1 MKRTYRDGIT
11 DFTEPFWDNL
21 CPRCSKRFWS
31 VTLDCVC
38 PKCQSKELYILN
50 ETKHLK
56 HDIEELERFHRKIM
70 EEKEDEDN
78 NDHEL
83 QRWCRKDDHSN

>member
-38 PKCQSKELYILN
+38 PKCGNKELYILN

-78 NDHEL
+78 NNNEL
-83 QRWCRKDDHSN
+83 QRRRW

>member
-1 MKRTYRDGIT
+1 MKRTYRDGMT

-21 CPRCSKRFWS
+21 CSKCSKRFWS

-38 PKCQSKELYILN
+38 PRCGSEELYILN

-56 HDIEELERFHRKIM
+56 HNREELERFHRKIM
-70 EEKEDEDN
+70 EEKEDEN
-78 NDHEL
+78 NNNNEL
-83 QRWCRKDDHSN
+83 QRRRW

>member
-21 CPRCSKRFWS
+21 CSKCSKRFWS

-38 PKCQSKELYILN
+38 PRCGSEELYILN

-56 HDIEELERFHRKIM
+56 HNREELERFHRKIM
-70 EEKEDEDN
+70 EEKEDENN
-78 NDHEL
+78 NDNEL
-83 QRWCRKDDHSN
+83 QRRRW

>member
-1 MKRTYRDGIT
+1 MKRTYRDRIT

-21 CPRCSKRFWS
+21 CSKCSKRFWS

-38 PKCQSKELYILN
+38 PRCGSEELYILN

-56 HDIEELERFHRKIM
+56 HNREELERFHRKIM

-78 NDHEL
+78 NNNEL
-83 QRWCRKDDHSN
+83 QRRRW

>member
-21 CPRCSKRFWS
+21 CSKCSKRFWS

-38 PKCQSKELYILN
+38 PKCGSEELYILN

-56 HDIEELERFHRKIM
+56 HDREELEKFHRKIM

-78 NDHEL
+78 KNNEL
-83 QRWCRKDDHSN
+83 QRRCW

>member
-21 CPRCSKRFWS
+21 FSKCSKRFWS

-38 PKCQSKELYILN
+38 PKCGSEELYILN

-56 HDIEELERFHRKIM
+56 HDREELEKFHRKIM

-78 NDHEL
+78 NNNEL
-83 QRWCRKDDHSN
+83 QRRCW

>member
-1 MKRTYRDGIT
+1 MKRIYRDGIT

-21 CPRCSKRFWS
+21 CSKCSKRFWS

-38 PKCQSKELYILN
+38 PRCGSEELYILN

-56 HDIEELERFHRKIM
+56 HNREELERFHRKIM

-78 NDHEL
+78 NNNEL
-83 QRWCRKDDHSN
+83 QRRRW

>member
-1 MKRTYRDGIT
+1 MKHTYRDGIT

-21 CPRCSKRFWS
+21 CSKCSKRFWS

-38 PKCQSKELYILN
+38 PRCGSEELYILN
-50 ETKHLK
+50 ETKDLK
-56 HDIEELERFHRKIM
+56 HNREELERFHRKIM

-78 NDHEL
+78 NNNEL
-83 QRWCRKDDHSN
+83 QRRRW

>member
-21 CPRCSKRFWS
+21 CSECSKRFWS

-38 PKCQSKELYILN
+38 PKCGSEELYILN

-56 HDIEELERFHRKIM
+56 HDREELEKFHRKIM

-78 NDHEL
+78 NNNEL
-83 QRWCRKDDHSN
+83 QRRCW

>member
-1 MKRTYRDGIT
+1 MIRTYRDGIR

-21 CPRCSKRFWS
+21 CSKCSKRFWS

-38 PKCQSKELYILN
+38 PKCGSEELYILN

-56 HDIEELERFHRKIM
+56 HDREELEKFHRKIM

-78 NDHEL
+78 NNNEL
-83 QRWCRKDDHSN
+83 QRRCW

>member
-21 CPRCSKRFWS
+21 CSKCSKRFWS

-38 PKCQSKELYILN
+38 PRCGSEELYILN

-56 HDIEELERFHRKIM
+56 HNREELERFHRKIM

-78 NDHEL
+78 NEF
-83 QRWCRKDDHSN
+83 QRRRW